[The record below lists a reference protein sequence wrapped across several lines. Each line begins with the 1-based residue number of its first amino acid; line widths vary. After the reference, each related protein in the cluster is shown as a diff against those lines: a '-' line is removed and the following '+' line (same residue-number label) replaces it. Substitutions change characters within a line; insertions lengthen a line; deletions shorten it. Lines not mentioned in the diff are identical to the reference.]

1 MRKSEK
7 LLLLRPALK
16 DMLWGGTRLSE
27 FGYNL
32 PSGTV
37 GECWGISAHPR
48 GDCIVKAGP
57 YKGMP
62 LSRLYEEHR
71 ELFGPVNSDR
81 FPLLVKII
89 DAKQDLSVQVH
100 PDDEYAREHE
110 NGSLGK
116 TECWYVLDAAED
128 ATIIIGHHAKTKAEA
143 ERMVREGR
151 FSEFL
156 REIPVH
162 KGDFFLIEPGVVHSI
177 KAGTLILETQENSD
191 ITYRFYDYDRV
202 RNGVKRELHIDKSLD
217 VITCPFRKTE
227 LHPVITRIGSSEI
240 ETLASIP
247 DFTVD
252 RITVDGSVG
261 LDSGVTFVN
270 LSVTDGEGTVDG
282 VPIRKG
288 SHLIVPYGYGEYVLS
303 GKMEVFRSTV
313 PCKYENPVR

>member
-1 MRKSEK
+1 MKKSEK
-7 LLLLRPALK
+7 LLLLEPALK
-16 DMLWGGTRLSE
+16 DMLWGGTKLSE
-27 FGYNL
+27 FGYDL
-32 PSGTV
+32 PSDTV
-37 GECWGISAHPR
+37 GECWGISAHPH
-48 GDCIVKAGP
+48 GDCVVQEGP
-57 YKGMP
+57 FKGMP

-116 TECWYVLDAAED
+116 TECWYVLDAAPN
-128 ATIIIGHHAKTKAEA
+128 ATIIIGHNAKTKAEA

-162 KGDFFLIEPGVVHSI
+162 KGDFFVIEPGVVHSI

-227 LHPVITRIGSSEI
+227 LHPVITRTGSSEI
-240 ETLASIP
+240 ETLVSIP

-252 RITVDGSVG
+252 RITV
-261 LDSGVTFVN
+261 SGALTLNSGATFVN
-270 LSVTDGEGTVDG
+270 LSVTDGEGTIDG
-282 VPIRKG
+282 VSIRKG
-288 SHLIVPYGYGEYVLS
+288 SHLIVPYGYGQYVLS

-313 PCKYENPVR
+313 PCKYENPAE

>member
-1 MRKSEK
+1 MKKSEK
-7 LLLLRPALK
+7 LLLLEPALK
-16 DMLWGGTRLSE
+16 DMLWGGTKLSE
-27 FGYNL
+27 FGYDL
-32 PSGTV
+32 PSDTV
-37 GECWGISAHPR
+37 GECWGISAHPH
-48 GDCIVKAGP
+48 GDCVVQKGP
-57 YKGMP
+57 FKGMP
-62 LSRLYEEHR
+62 LSCLYEEHR
-71 ELFGPVNSDR
+71 ELFGPVQSDR

-100 PDDEYAREHE
+100 PDDEYARKYE

-116 TECWYVLDAAED
+116 TECWYVLDAAPN
-128 ATIIIGHHAKTKAEA
+128 ATIIIGHNAKTKAEA

-162 KGDFFLIEPGVVHSI
+162 KGDFFVIEPGVVHSI

-227 LHPVITRIGSSEI
+227 LHPVIKRTGSSEI
-240 ETLASIP
+240 ETLVSIP

-252 RITVDGSVG
+252 RISV
-261 LDSGVTFVN
+261 SGALTLNSGATFVN
-270 LSVTDGEGTVDG
+270 LSVTDGEGTIDG

-288 SHLIVPYGYGEYVLS
+288 SHLIVPYGYGQYVLS

-313 PCKYENPVR
+313 PCKYENPAE

>member
-1 MRKSEK
+1 MKKSEK
-7 LLLLRPALK
+7 LLLLEPALK
-16 DMLWGGTRLSE
+16 DMLWGGTKLSE
-27 FGYNL
+27 FGYDL
-32 PSGTV
+32 PSDTV
-37 GECWGISAHPR
+37 GECWGISAHPH
-48 GDCIVKAGP
+48 GDCIVQEGP
-57 YKGMP
+57 FKGMP

-116 TECWYVLDAAED
+116 TECWYVLDAAPN
-128 ATIIIGHHAKTKAEA
+128 ATIIIGHNAKTKSEA

-162 KGDFFLIEPGVVHSI
+162 KGDFFVIEPGVVHSI

-202 RNGVKRELHIDKSLD
+202 RNGVKRELHIDRSLD
-217 VITCPFRKTE
+217 VIVCPFRETE

-240 ETLASIP
+240 ETLVSIS

-252 RITVDGSVG
+252 RITVDGNLT
-261 LDSGVTFVN
+261 LDSGDTFVN
-270 LSVTDGEGTVDG
+270 LSVTDGDGTIDG

-288 SHLIVPYGYGEYVLS
+288 SHLIVPYGYGNYELS

-313 PCKYENPVR
+313 PCKYENPAE

>member
-1 MRKSEK
+1 MKKSEK
-7 LLLLRPALK
+7 LLLLEPALK
-16 DMLWGGTRLSE
+16 DMLWGGTKLSE
-27 FGYNL
+27 FGYDL
-32 PSGTV
+32 PSDTV
-37 GECWGISAHPR
+37 GECWGISAHPH
-48 GDCIVKAGP
+48 GDCVVQKGP
-57 YKGMP
+57 FKGLP

-71 ELFGPVNSDR
+71 ELFGPVQSDR

-116 TECWYVLDAAED
+116 TECWYVLDAAPN
-128 ATIIIGHHAKTKAEA
+128 ATIIIGHNAKTKAEA

-162 KGDFFLIEPGVVHSI
+162 KGDFFVIEPGVVHSI

-227 LHPVITRIGSSEI
+227 LHPVITRTGSSEI
-240 ETLASIP
+240 ETLVSIP

-252 RITVDGSVG
+252 RITV
-261 LDSGVTFVN
+261 SGALTLNSGATFVN
-270 LSVTDGEGTVDG
+270 LSVTDGEGTIDG
-282 VPIRKG
+282 VSIRKG
-288 SHLIVPYGYGEYVLS
+288 SHLIVPYGYGQYVLS

-313 PCKYENPVR
+313 PCKYENPAE

>member
-1 MRKSEK
+1 MKRTDK
-7 LLLLRPALK
+7 LLFLQPVLK

-27 FGYNL
+27 FGYDL
-32 PSGTV
+32 PTGTV
-37 GECWGISAHPR
+37 GECWGISAHPH
-48 GDCIVKAGP
+48 GDCIVKNGP
-57 YKGMP
+57 YRGMP

-71 ELFGPVNSDR
+71 ELFGNVKSDR

-116 TECWYVLDAAED
+116 TECWYVLDCAAD
-128 ATIIIGHHAKTKAEA
+128 ATIIIGHHAKSKAEA
-143 ERMVREGR
+143 ERMVRKGR

-177 KAGTLILETQENSD
+177 KGGTLILETQENSD
-191 ITYRFYDYDRV
+191 VTYRFYDYDRV

-217 VITCPFRKTE
+217 VITCPFKESKTK
-227 LHPVITRIGSSEI
+227 PVIKRIGASEV
-240 ETLASIP
+240 ETLVSIP

-252 RITVDGSVG
+252 RISVNGSVT
-261 LDSGVTFVN
+261 LDSGSEFVN
-270 LSVTDGEGTVDG
+270 LSVTEGEGAIDG
-282 VPIRKG
+282 IPIRKG
-288 SHLIVPYGYGEYVLS
+288 THLIVPFGYGAYELS
-303 GKMEVFRSTV
+303 GNMEVFRSTV
-313 PCKYENPVR
+313 PEK